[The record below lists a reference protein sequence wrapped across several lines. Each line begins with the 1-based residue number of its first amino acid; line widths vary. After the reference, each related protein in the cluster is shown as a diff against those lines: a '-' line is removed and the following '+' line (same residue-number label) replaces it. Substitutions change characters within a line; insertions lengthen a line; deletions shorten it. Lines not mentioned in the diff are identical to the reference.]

1 MSQAIVVDIVDVFFE
16 ARKGRYLLPEDLQ
29 EILPKTVVLSLE
41 TETNS
46 LCIYSKQRWDD
57 VLVNLQN
64 QYPAKKL
71 LATISKAMNAAVHKT
86 TVINGFVEIPDV
98 LRQRAGLQSKNI
110 KIAFNAGIGQIF
122 SVADRSLGKGWPAE
136 LSLNGKYYFQNGD
149 GTLIV
154 NFNVL
159 EPELWLER
167 KGHQLKVLPQS
178 QKKMGQP
185 SGTVEQTVDFSP
197 LIDRYGAFFYRGI
210 GVLSS
215 FSDGKLPLLNFFIRY
230 GLPAVELAEDCP
242 ALAYVVAQ
250 SCFFGIN
257 SPGFDFYER
266 LPEEKRTKILQLS
279 GFPALRWVEKLFRKI
294 PANDCHSFFFHD
306 LRKVLLSVN
315 AEQQQ
320 VLTHIG
326 EVNYI
331 AVKILLN
338 VDFFQLFHRAFFA
351 EISQIVADSQAA
363 DDFGQLYQV
372 KHELLEAVSQG
383 LWVRLIRKVEDLV
396 VVHEQF
402 VHWLKDQ
409 RYLDNIAELDF
420 PAAPFPELLLSQS
433 NKERKFGIFP
443 ITSGRALWLEGRTM
457 QHCIAGYAKEIN
469 AKMGKFYAYHL
480 DLPDE
485 EPATLTVLYRQ
496 GESWTIHDIRGVRNT
511 KVSQKV
517 GSFVARWLEKQANI
531 YFGHSD
537 V

>member
-1 MSQAIVVDIVDVFFE
+1 MSQAIVVDIMDVFSE

-41 TETNS
+41 TESNS
-46 LCIYSKQRWDD
+46 LRIYSKQRWDD
-57 VLVNLQN
+57 VLVNLQK

-71 LATISKAMNAAVHKT
+71 LETISKAMNAAVHKT
-86 TVINGFVEIPDV
+86 TVINDFVEIPDV

-122 SVADRSLGKGWPAE
+122 SVADRNLGRGLPAE
-136 LSLNGKYYFQNGD
+136 LSLTGKYTIQNGD
-149 GTLIV
+149 GMLFI
-154 NFNVL
+154 NFEAS
-159 EPELWLER
+159 EPELWLEQE
-167 KGHQLKVLPQS
+167 GQQLRILPRSQEKADQS
-178 QKKMGQP
+178 
-185 SGTVEQTVDFSP
+185 VVVAEQMFDISP
-197 LIDRYGAFFYRGI
+197 LIDRYDAFFYRGMR
-210 GVLSS
+210 VLNS

-242 ALAYVVAQ
+242 ALAYIAAQ
-250 SCFFGIN
+250 SCFFGLN
-257 SPGFDFYER
+257 TPGFDFYER
-266 LPEEKRTKILQLS
+266 LPEEKRSKILLAS

-294 PANDCHSFFFHD
+294 PASDCHSFFFHD

-320 VLTHIG
+320 VLIHIR

-331 AVKILLN
+331 AVKILL
-338 VDFFQLFHRAFFA
+338 DTGFFQLFHRAFFD
-351 EISQIVADSQAA
+351 EIPQIVADSQAA

-383 LWVRLIRKVEDLV
+383 LRVRLIRKVEDLV

-409 RYLDNIAELDF
+409 RYLVNIEKLDF

-433 NKERKFGIFP
+433 NEERKYGVFP
-443 ITSGRALWLEGRTM
+443 ITSGRALWLEGRAM

-469 AKMGKFYAYHL
+469 VKKGKFYAYHL
-480 DLPDE
+480 ELPDE

-496 GESWTIHDIRGVRNT
+496 GKSWTIHDIRGVRNT

-517 GSFVARWLEKQANI
+517 GSFVVRWLEKQTNI
-531 YFGHSD
+531 YFGCSD